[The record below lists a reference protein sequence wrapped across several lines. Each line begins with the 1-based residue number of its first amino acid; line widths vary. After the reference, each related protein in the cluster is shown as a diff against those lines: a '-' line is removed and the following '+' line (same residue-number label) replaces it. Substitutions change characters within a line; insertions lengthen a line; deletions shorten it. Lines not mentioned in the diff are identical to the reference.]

1 LPVPSGLPRILIV
14 DDHVAAG
21 LTLEVLLR
29 TKGYACQRSVDGA
42 AALGLLDSFDPVAVI
57 LDIGMPRMNG
67 YELAVAIRAR
77 ADGEKYVLI
86 ALSGYGRDEDR
97 RLANL
102 AGMDAFYVKPAELN
116 QMLASIDYLSAAK
129 DSIGMPV
136 SRN

>member
-1 LPVPSGLPRILIV
+1 MQSGLPRILIV

-57 LDIGMPRMNG
+57 LDIGMPRTNG

-129 DSIGMPV
+129 DSTGMPV